1 MLIRS
6 FRFRVFAL
14 SAFSFISVFL
24 ILLLL
29 LTSNFKNKIYRSVDQ
44 DLVERASNLSSYTTG
59 QPRIRQNEKIIEK
72 VKDDYYQ
79 IINDRGDV
87 IVSSI
92 TSDHLWPINR
102 DLMIRAFGGSTG
114 FETIRFR
121 EEYYR
126 VVYFPISK
134 SRIVS
139 LAKSLEETDEI
150 IAEMNRSFIII
161 LIIFAAAT
169 IIISWFISKKAV
181 LPLKEMI
188 SFGEELKSGRI
199 KEIAIRTRGEEIER
213 IVNIF
218 KGIVENIKNLSETQK
233 RFTQDVS
240 HEIRS
245 PLTSLR
251 GNIEVALRK
260 KRSTDEYEDVLRNNL
275 FDVIRL
281 IRITDD
287 LLFLARAD
295 NNIIEIRKNWFD
307 VNHLLKAIIE
317 RLDHYVVKIIEDYKE
332 GIEYYGDINLLE
344 QAISNII
351 QNSIKYTPEG
361 GTIKIST
368 WDDNSS
374 IYIGISDSGIGI
386 PEKDIP
392 HIFER
397 FYRVD
402 KERSRKMGGTGLGL
416 SIAKWII
423 DNHGGNITVKSTP
436 GVGTTFTITLPKA
449 D

>member
-29 LTSNFKNKIYRSVDQ
+29 LTSNFKNKIYRSVDH

-79 IINDRGDV
+79 IINDSGDV

-92 TSDHLWPINR
+92 TTDHLWPINR

-121 EEYYR
+121 GEDYR

-139 LAKSLEETDEI
+139 LAKSLEETEEI

-199 KEIAIRTRGEEIER
+199 KEIGIRTRGEEIER

-317 RLDHYVVKIIEDYKE
+317 RLDHHVVKIIEDYKE

>member
-29 LTSNFKNKIYRSVDQ
+29 LTSNFKNKIYRSVDH

-79 IINDRGDV
+79 IINDSGDV

-92 TSDHLWPINR
+92 TTDHLWPINR

-121 EEYYR
+121 GEDYR
-126 VVYFPISK
+126 VIYFPISK

-139 LAKSLEETDEI
+139 LAKSLEETEEI

-188 SFGEELKSGRI
+188 SVGEELKSGRI
-199 KEIAIRTRGEEIER
+199 KEIGIRTRGEEIER

-317 RLDHYVVKIIEDYKE
+317 RLDHHVVKIIEDYKE

>member
-29 LTSNFKNKIYRSVDQ
+29 LTSNFKNKIYRSVDH

-72 VKDDYYQ
+72 VKGDYYQ
-79 IINDRGDV
+79 IINDSGDV

-121 EEYYR
+121 GEDYR

-139 LAKSLEETDEI
+139 LAKSLEETEEI

-199 KEIAIRTRGEEIER
+199 KEIGIRTRGEEVER

-218 KGIVENIKNLSETQK
+218 KGIVENIKNLSETQT

-295 NNIIEIRKNWFD
+295 NNIIEIRKKL
-307 VNHLLKAIIE
+307 V
-317 RLDHYVVKIIEDYKE
+317 
-332 GIEYYGDINLLE
+332 
-344 QAISNII
+344 
-351 QNSIKYTPEG
+351 
-361 GTIKIST
+361 
-368 WDDNSS
+368 
-374 IYIGISDSGIGI
+374 
-386 PEKDIP
+386 
-392 HIFER
+392 
-397 FYRVD
+397 
-402 KERSRKMGGTGLGL
+402 
-416 SIAKWII
+416 
-423 DNHGGNITVKSTP
+423 
-436 GVGTTFTITLPKA
+436 
-449 D
+449 

>member
-29 LTSNFKNKIYRSVDQ
+29 LTSNFKNKIYRSVDH

-121 EEYYR
+121 GEDYR

-139 LAKSLEETDEI
+139 LAKSLEETEEI

-161 LIIFAAAT
+161 LIIFTAAT

-199 KEIAIRTRGEEIER
+199 KEIGIRTRGEEIER

>member
-29 LTSNFKNKIYRSVDQ
+29 LTSNFKNKIYRSVDH

-79 IINDRGDV
+79 IINDRGNV

-121 EEYYR
+121 GEDYR

-139 LAKSLEETDEI
+139 LAKSLEETEEI

-161 LIIFAAAT
+161 LIIFTAAT

-199 KEIAIRTRGEEIER
+199 KEIGIRTRGEEIER